1 MKKISIIA
9 CACLISAGPASADVV
24 VDWNGFTMQA
34 IAAGVRPGPSSVFDL
49 AMVHAAMHDAVQAFQ
64 GRFEPYCAAIP
75 DASGSPIVA
84 AATAA
89 HDVLVGL
96 FPAQAGTL
104 DTTYDDYLS

>member
-1 MKKISIIA
+1 
-9 CACLISAGPASADVV
+9 
-24 VDWNGFTMQA
+24 
-34 IAAGVRPGPSSVFDL
+34 
-49 AMVHAAMHDAVQAFQ
+49 MVHAAMHDAVQAFQ
-64 GRFEPYCAAIP
+64 GRFEPYFAAIP

-104 DTTYDDYLS
+104 DTTYDDYLTLSQLRELEAGRPLKVESSRARTTGETVRAKTRKKR